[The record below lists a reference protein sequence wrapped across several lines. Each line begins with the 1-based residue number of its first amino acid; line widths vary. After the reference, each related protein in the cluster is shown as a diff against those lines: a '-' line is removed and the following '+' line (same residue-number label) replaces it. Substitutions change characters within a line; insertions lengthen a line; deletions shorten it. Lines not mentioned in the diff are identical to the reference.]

1 MLRIILESIAKS
13 YSGTPLFENLNVEIR
28 SGDRL
33 ALVGLNGCGKSTLI
47 KIIAGVIQ
55 PDHGQVAIPSGA
67 RLGYVAQELTPEEL
81 DMSLEGFVLGVLPS
95 WSAFWEKWE
104 AAVKAGDENALQRL
118 GAEQH
123 ELEAICGYNPEHK
136 AEAILQ
142 GLGFER
148 EQFTNPLKRLSGG
161 WRERAKL
168 ARVLLAGAD
177 ILLLDEPTNHLDLE
191 AVTWLEEYLRGYA
204 GILIFVAHDRFFLDH
219 IANKILFLGGGKPI
233 LRPGNLAS
241 FLKWHQ
247 ESVLSARHK
256 AEALESEIAKKEAF
270 IARFR
275 YKATKAVQAQSRLKQ
290 VDRLKQEL
298 ASIQPEELR
307 QQRLAFTWPAP
318 TRGNRTVLSVSHV
331 DFSYP
336 DHAPVLK
343 DITFTLYRGQKIALV
358 GPNGQGKSTL
368 IKIIMGELTPTRG
381 NVALGGLCKVGY
393 FCQHQ
398 ADMLCNTNTVFSEIR
413 RLSDPSTTDEELK
426 AVLGRFMLGESFWE
440 KAVVDLS
447 GGEKNRLVLASLF
460 LSKANFFVLDEP
472 TNHLDLE
479 SREALVQALKDFP
492 GTILL
497 VAHDRYLLENIAQE
511 VWELRDCGLT
521 VYQDGFHAYQEAVRD
536 NVVRNEKKSAGA
548 TLSKASRK
556 ASKRAKRLQAER
568 RNQMYAL
575 LKPLK
580 KKYARLE
587 QELEKNFEDQE
598 RLEMELADPAIYADG
613 NKVREMNLQFAK
625 ARDEGENLM
634 TRLAYLE
641 KEMQEIQA
649 QYAVADLQD
658 ESA

>member
-1 MLRIILESIAKS
+1 MLRIILDSIAKS

-47 KIIAGVIQ
+47 KIIAGVVS

-67 RLGYVAQELTPEEL
+67 RLGYVAQELTPSEL

-95 WSAFWEKWE
+95 WSAFWEKWQ
-104 AAVKAGDENALQRL
+104 AAVKAGDESAIQQL

-142 GLGFER
+142 GLGFSR
-148 EQFTNPLKRLSGG
+148 EQFTHPLKRLSGG

-233 LRPGNLAS
+233 LRPGNLES
-241 FLKWHQ
+241 FLAWHQ

-290 VDRLKQEL
+290 VDRLKKEL
-298 ASIQPEELR
+298 AAIQPEELR
-307 QQRLAFTWPAP
+307 QQRLAFSWPTP
-318 TRGNRTVLSVSHV
+318 SRGNRTVLSVSHV

-336 DHAPVLK
+336 DHALVLQ
-343 DITFTLYRGQKIALV
+343 DITFNLYRGQKIALV

-368 IKIIMGELTPTRG
+368 IKIIMGELAPDRG
-381 NVALGGLCKVGY
+381 SVTLGGLCKVGY

-398 ADMLCNTNTVFSEIR
+398 ADMLCTANNVLAEIR

-426 AVLGRFMLGESFWE
+426 SVLGRFMLGESFWE
-440 KAVVDLS
+440 KSVVDLS

-479 SREALVQALKDFP
+479 SREALVQALNDFP

-511 VWELRDCGLT
+511 VWELKDCGLT
-521 VYQDGFHAYQEAVRD
+521 VYQDGFHAYQEAMRN
-536 NVVRNEKKSAGA
+536 NVVRNQKKSEA
-548 TLSKASRK
+548 TISKANRNE
-556 ASKRAKRLQAER
+556 SKRLKRLQAER
-568 RNQMYAL
+568 RNRVYAL

-587 QELEKNFEDQE
+587 KELEKNFEEQE
-598 RLEMELADPAIYADG
+598 RFEVILADPAMYADG
-613 NKVREMNLQFAK
+613 KKVREVNMQFAK
-625 ARDEGENLM
+625 TRDEGERLM
-634 TRLAYLE
+634 TELAYLE
-641 KEMQEIQA
+641 KEMQEIEEQHT
-649 QYAVADLQD
+649 VTELQD
-658 ESA
+658 ELA